1 MGVVKADRS
10 RCQGYGN
17 CVLAAPQI
25 FGVDDEG
32 LVTVLRQNVS
42 VDDVPDA
49 QAAIR
54 SCPVAAISF
63 VQS

>member
-17 CVLAAPQI
+17 CTLAAPQI
-25 FGVDDEG
+25 FGVDDQG
-32 LVTVLRQNVS
+32 LVTVLRENVS
-42 VDDVPDA
+42 ADDVTDA

-54 SCPVAAISF
+54 SCPVAAISL
-63 VQS
+63 VES